1 MRLFILVILLKIRFL
16 HQIGSEVHFVLI
28 LAFARKHFHRNS
40 RAPNHV
46 CCHGYQRHL
55 QGRLHLVWNVKKL
68 LNNTGTLKSKIKITR
83 ERERMSVGSRAQ
95 KGRNFLDQT
104 KCFPL
109 NKRKINTSV
118 HVELLSNMSKIFK
131 NYLVHVLIGSS
142 HLISASILTSVSF
155 SHSICGNPIDSV
167 FGWIKI

>member
-1 MRLFILVILLKIRFL
+1 MVILLKIRYS
-16 HQIGSEVHFVLI
+16 HQIGLEVHFVLI

-40 RAPNHV
+40 QAPNHV

-68 LNNTGTLKSKIKITR
+68 LNNTGTLKSKRKITR
-83 ERERMSVGSRAQ
+83 ERERENVCGKQGSERE
-95 KGRNFLDQT
+95 KFSRPN
-104 KCFPL
+104 KICFPL